1 MKKIIVLFVASILL
15 VPCQAQKLNLGLDL
29 SIGETYSQ
37 KNTLDISNVQTING
51 QKSEIKMVI
60 TKKISYKVIA
70 QNNGVY
76 NLEGRFD
83 FLSMSMIVANGG
95 SPVFSSEKTG
105 NADPF
110 SAVMSAMKNKPFTV
124 KIAKTGKV
132 VEIDGVD
139 KIITEAFGVLSQLPD
154 NQKDRLQ
161 SMLMQAF
168 GEKIIKDNLQNV
180 TEIFPESSVSE
191 GDKWVVKS
199 QLQSVSAVN
208 QKASYE
214 LKNVNDSICTIIG
227 TSKLETVDNKAYVE
241 TNGASMKYDL
251 NGTMNAV
258 IKLNKKTG
266 WVSEA
271 KILQDVEGSSQ
282 LKETTQYPKGIVI
295 PLVRNVEMT
304 VSQ

>member
-1 MKKIIVLFVASILL
+1 MKKILVLFVASILL
-15 VPCQAQKLNLGLDL
+15 VPCQAQKLKLGLDL
-29 SIGETYSQ
+29 SIGETYTQ
-37 KNTLDISNVQTING
+37 KNTSDISNVQTING

-76 NLEGRFD
+76 NLEGRFAL
-83 FLSMSMIVANGG
+83 LSMSMIVANGG

-124 KIAKTGKV
+124 KIAKTGNV
-132 VEIDGVD
+132 VGVDGVD
-139 KIITEAFGVLSQLPD
+139 NIITDAFGVLSQLAD
-154 NQKDRLQ
+154 NQKTRLK

-168 GEKIIKDNLQNV
+168 GGNIIKDNLQNV

-208 QKASYE
+208 QKASYV
-214 LKNVNDSICTIIG
+214 LKDVNDSICTIVG
-227 TSKLETVDNKAYVE
+227 TSKLESVDKKAYVE
-241 TNGASMKYDL
+241 VNGASMKYDL
-251 NGTMNAV
+251 NGKMNAI

-282 LKETTQYPKGIVI
+282 LKETAQYPNGIVI
-295 PLVRNVEMT
+295 PLARNVEMT
-304 VSQ
+304 ISQ